1 VNKNE
6 LKVFDTLFKCLK
18 DEKDWAAFLKLLKI
32 YFDGILVRE
41 QFFILF
47 HDKFGNKIRA
57 DIMEELDRL
66 LQTRDQS
73 RRMHSALLKPWN
85 DLENQTFERVGESSY
100 FKIDDNHP
108 NPTATQKMMY
118 SVYNDNVN
126 DKYKSFSTGSE
137 NKNYRNTNEESMYKN
152 EDKLFE
158 FDMIIDNLQKCYD
171 LALSEIDGFDNLD
184 EESKAQY
191 RFPYHRIAF
200 LKHQWD
206 KKFRVKIM
214 EDYLK
219 DNKVLEH
226 KELVKMKDLFG
237 ERLEFYKT

>member
-1 VNKNE
+1 MLDN
-6 LKVFDTLFKCLK
+6 FFKSLK
-18 DEKDWAAFLKLLKI
+18 DEKDWHAFVKLLLI
-32 YFDGILVRE
+32 YFDGVLVRE
-41 QFFILF
+41 QFFHLF
-47 HDKFGNKIRA
+47 HEKFGTKIRA

-73 RRMHSALLKPWN
+73 RRVHSALLKPWN

-100 FKIDDNHP
+100 FKIDENHP
-108 NPTATQKMMY
+108 NPLCTKKMLH
-118 SVYNDNVN
+118 SVFYLNVN

-171 LALSEIDGFDNLD
+171 ISLSEIEDFDHLE

-200 LKHQWD
+200 LKH
-206 KKFRVKIM
+206 
-214 EDYLK
+214 
-219 DNKVLEH
+219 
-226 KELVKMKDLFG
+226 
-237 ERLEFYKT
+237 